1 MCFCCFALGQCRRGL
16 TRECDLLSQD
26 WALTRSKA
34 KHRQAPPST
43 SFPHH
48 RRNRVANQPEST
60 PQRPPKGPPVS
71 NQTGLSLLSFTSQ
84 QKQSSE
90 ELLSPTNLPTRWEGG
105 EAHTKPL
112 LLLYSTLNHSQLCS
126 DLFFIQSILPW
137 WGICKVR
144 GLSATSSRLSRS
156 SSILLHKGPF
166 PPPDSHFE
174 TISTASRLLS
184 QFTSPSAP
192 TVLFPFCIQHSVS
205 KSVLPHWFEDHIGHR
220 HRHRHRHSGEVP
232 PSAYIPHDS
241 PTRSPTTQVF
251 SQGRYLGVAKRSFI
265 G

>member
-1 MCFCCFALGQCRRGL
+1 M

-26 WALTRSKA
+26 WALIRSKA

-90 ELLSPTNLPTRWEGG
+90 ELSSPTNLPTRWEGG
-105 EAHTKPL
+105 EAHTNLCYYYIL
-112 LLLYSTLNHSQLCS
+112 LSTTHSSVPIYSSYR
-126 DLFFIQSILPW
+126 

-156 SSILLHKGPF
+156 SSILLHKDPF
-166 PPPDSHFE
+166 PPPDSHLE

-192 TVLFPFCIQHSVS
+192 TALFPFSIQHSVS

-220 HRHRHRHSGEVP
+220 HSHRHRHSGEVP

-241 PTRSPTTQVF
+241 PTRSPTTQLF
-251 SQGRYLGVAKRSFI
+251 SQGR
-265 G
+265 